1 MVLIRGEP
9 GLSNAKR
16 ILSLSAAFAAAL
28 NGTMVMPLVVMALNH
43 VDGVSES
50 MATVIASLEIAGIA
64 LYCLIAPRLASRTP
78 RTLAIAGVVV
88 LASGEAL
95 THVLNTVPLLC
106 AARLL
111 TGLGE
116 GALFSIITAEIASE
130 KQAERIWGQIN
141 VIGGVCMG
149 LLLFGLSALPPVP
162 GRGSIFLWLAG
173 FVLLM
178 APLILGVGRQ
188 RAATHAAV
196 TGNRLP
202 RGQIA
207 LILFVVLLVYGVQA
221 GQWAVSGYVG
231 DLAHIPPTRV
241 GLFLAISSVAGFAGA
256 VVPSLTRN
264 PALRLWF
271 VMAGFV
277 VMAVSVYWF
286 FNLIGAAHFL
296 LGQVFVN
303 VGFYMV
309 TPFVT
314 GLLTENDPDGAL
326 VLRTLVVALI
336 GAAAGTAL
344 AGELLVRSGPAWFS
358 LLAIAAVGAGALG
371 ALLVFYRLHLL
382 HGAAGGDESGSLV
395 LPEGHIT
402 GTRP

>member
-1 MVLIRGEP
+1 
-9 GLSNAKR
+9 
-16 ILSLSAAFAAAL
+16 
-28 NGTMVMPLVVMALNH
+28 MVMPLIVMALNH
-43 VDGVSES
+43 VNGISES
-50 MATVIASLEIAGIA
+50 LATVIASLEIAGIA
-64 LYCLIAPRLASRTP
+64 LYCLLAPRLARRLP
-78 RTLAIAGVVV
+78 RAVAVAGVMV
-88 LASGEAL
+88 LVLGEAA
-95 THVLNTVPLLC
+95 THVLDTVPLLC

-111 TGLGE
+111 SGVGE
-116 GALFSIITAEIASE
+116 GALFSLITAEIASE

-149 LLLFGLSALPPVP
+149 LLLFGLSALPPAA
-162 GRGSIFLWLAG
+162 GRGSIFLWIAG

-178 APLILGVGRQ
+178 GPWIIGIGRHRQ
-188 RAATHAAV
+188 AVPQAASAS
-196 TGNRLP
+196 RLP

-231 DLAHIPPTRV
+231 DLAHIPTTTV

-264 PALRLWF
+264 PALRLRF
-271 VMAGFV
+271 VMSGFV

-286 FNLIGAAHFL
+286 FNLMGAAHFL
-296 LGQVFVN
+296 VGQVFVN

-336 GAAAGTAL
+336 GAAVGTAL
-344 AGELLVRSGPAWFS
+344 AGELLVRCGPALFS
-358 LLAIAAVGAGALG
+358 VFAIAAVGLGALG
-371 ALLVFYRLHLL
+371 ALMVFYRLHLL
-382 HGAAGGDESGSLV
+382 HGAALSSDAAVNLEPSQINGMRL
-395 LPEGHIT
+395 
-402 GTRP
+402 